1 MKGPKTL
8 PTVIGVFLLVSLAAV
23 GISVNPVVD
32 AASAQA
38 TSSVSIPTVT
48 TLVEALRRGDTEA
61 FARALRAQ
69 PDLVNQRTA
78 GGSTPLMFAASYGDV
93 PAIALLLERGADP
106 NLSND
111 AGATALMWGVDDED
125 VTRLLLTHH
134 ANPNATSKQG
144 QSALSIAAGR
154 SGSSRIV
161 ALLIDAGASPGGPSR
176 LGTVATASGA
186 GDPLTR
192 AADAGDEGVFRMLV
206 QHGANLKAPGA
217 LGLMLAARSGC
228 AGCVEKLLES
238 TSQPDLNYALV
249 ALAPYGDAALLARL
263 IDRGAEVNARV
274 PDVRRDMR
282 GRTPLMMAASSDR
295 LPVDAVTLLIA
306 RGADVDA
313 EGPEGETAL
322 DLARRNGETK
332 VVEVLRRAGAKS
344 GRGFAAAIVTPRPAA
359 TIRAALERVVPLLQR
374 SDVTFVKKAGCVSC
388 HHNTY
393 TAMTVATLRSRAL
406 PFDGDI
412 AREQAR
418 TIASIV
424 SRRREGALLG
434 SEIQNTASNLLV
446 GLAAHDQPAD
456 FTTDAMADFV
466 KSRQLADGRWRNFWI
481 DHRPPIQASDV
492 EVTAMSIRALR
503 RYAPTPRVADY
514 DAAVRRG
521 TAWLLGATV
530 NTTDERALQL
540 LGLAWG
546 GIDPSDE
553 RVRKAGGILIAEQR
567 SDGGWGQLPTLGSDA
582 YATGQALVA
591 LHESGALGAGDTAYQ
606 HGVRY
611 LMTTQLED
619 GSWYVKTRSLAFQ
632 PYFESGFPHGPDQW
646 ISMAASNWAAM
657 ALALASP
664 EPRR

>member
-38 TSSVSIPTVT
+38 TSSVSVPTVT
-48 TLVEALRRGDTEA
+48 TLLEALRRGDTET
-61 FARALRAQ
+61 FARVLRAH
-69 PDLVNQRTA
+69 PDLVNQRSD

-161 ALLIDAGASPGGPSR
+161 ALLMDAGASLSGPSR
-176 LGTVATASGA
+176 LGAAATASGA
-186 GDPLTR
+186 GDPLIR

-263 IDRGAEVNARV
+263 IERGADVNARV

-344 GRGFAAAIVTPRPAA
+344 GRGFAAATVTPRPAA

-514 DAAVRRG
+514 EAAVRRG

-546 GIDPSDE
+546 GIDSTDE
-553 RVRKAGGILIAEQR
+553 RVRKAGAVLIAEQR